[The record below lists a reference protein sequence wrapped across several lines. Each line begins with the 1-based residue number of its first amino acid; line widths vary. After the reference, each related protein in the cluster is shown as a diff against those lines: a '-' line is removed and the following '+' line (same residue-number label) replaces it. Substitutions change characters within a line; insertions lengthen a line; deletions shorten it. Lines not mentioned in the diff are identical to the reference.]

1 MTKEEIIEMAC
12 QAFGGVI
19 KKEERDNFINFAK
32 LVAEHEREECA
43 KICSEFPDVGYVK
56 AILTCD
62 YHSYLINK
70 RGTKMSAIP
79 ISQMANDILKIIEEV
94 ALDYPEEEREELKAV
109 MLGQLGLAMFNRPIG
124 DKNE

>member
-19 KKEERDNFINFAK
+19 KKEERNNFIDFAK
-32 LVAEHEREECA
+32 LVATKEREECA

-109 MLGQLGLAMFNRPIG
+109 MLGQLGLAMFNRPMEG
-124 DKNE
+124 KND